1 MRDPDCGTLSC
12 MDELKIESTIGSRAG
27 VRVLRLSGAFT
38 LQSLFDFQ
46 SIVRGLSDPVLI
58 VDLTEVPYMDSASL
72 GALMTVHTT
81 SQRNKRLYALVG
93 ATERVRTLF
102 HVAGVDGILV
112 TYPTLEGAQD
122 ALAAKAAAN

>member
-1 MRDPDCGTLSC
+1 
-12 MDELKIESTIGSRAG
+12 MDEFKIESTLGSRAG

-38 LQSLFDFQ
+38 LQALFDFQ

-102 HVAGVDGILV
+102 HVAGVDRILV

>member
-1 MRDPDCGTLSC
+1 
-12 MDELKIESTIGSRAG
+12 
-27 VRVLRLSGAFT
+27 
-38 LQSLFDFQ
+38 
-46 SIVRGLSDPVLI
+46 
-58 VDLTEVPYMDSASL
+58 
-72 GALMTVHTT
+72 VHTT

-102 HVAGVDGILV
+102 HVAGVDRILV